1 MTEKIAELDLTSADS
16 MEEKQT
22 TDNTQIEDI
31 PEEVETFNRNL
42 GENGKMDSNEHWQS
56 DDAMK
61 ETEGS
66 GGSLIF
72 NNNAYNH
79 DDERD
84 PIKSYESKPFS
95 HEIKPKH
102 YDSKS
107 KEYELKPKKY
117 ESMPKQYESTLQ
129 KYESKPKQ
137 YESKPKQY
145 ESKPKQYES
154 KPKQYES
161 KPKQY
166 ESKPK
171 QYESKPKQYESKPK
185 QYDSKP
191 KQYKSKPKQYK
202 AEQKHYNKS
211 YSQYES
217 KSKANSYNRHGY
229 VRAEQK
235 AKLYEQKKPKKYKN
249 KPTPYSEG
257 SQNNHAQAST
267 KSYRSGWDYQ
277 QLDDQNKG
285 GSLPLLQELFGR
297 EPRYLRKH

>member
-1 MTEKIAELDLTSADS
+1 MKITHIGLLNQRNSLTEKIAELDLTSAVS
-16 MEEKQT
+16 MEEKTT

-56 DDAMK
+56 DDALK

-72 NNNAYNH
+72 DNTAYNH

-84 PIKSYESKPFS
+84 PIQSYESKPVS
-95 HEIKPKH
+95 YETKPKKYETEPKHYETKPKH

-107 KEYELKPKKY
+107 KEYELKPKRY
-117 ESMPKQYESTLQ
+117 ESKPKQYESKPKQ
-129 KYESKPKQ
+129 YEPKPKQ

-166 ESKPK
+166 
-171 QYESKPKQYESKPK
+171 
-185 QYDSKP
+185 
-191 KQYKSKPKQYK
+191 K
-202 AEQKHYNKS
+202 AKQKHYNKS

-217 KSKANSYNRHGY
+217 KAKANSYNRHGY
-229 VRAEQK
+229 GRAEQK
-235 AKLYEQKKPKKYKN
+235 AKLYEQKKTKKYQN

-267 KSYRSGWDYQ
+267 ESYSSGWDYQ
-277 QLDDQNKG
+277 LLDDQNKG
-285 GSLPLLQELFGR
+285 GSLLHELFGR